1 MWGQFFLFNTFL
13 WLPEFGTTRG
23 GNGVLTVLEKDLG
36 TEDKYKDLLCLILT
50 IKGANL
56 LSLENVIEVLF
67 TSCFLMET
75 GFGKNFWVW
84 IYFI

>member
-1 MWGQFFLFNTFL
+1 
-13 WLPEFGTTRG
+13 
-23 GNGVLTVLEKDLG
+23 
-36 TEDKYKDLLCLILT
+36 
-50 IKGANL
+50 
-56 LSLENVIEVLF
+56 LENVIEVLF